1 MKRLIPFSIVTVT
14 AVMLSQCTKY
24 EDVENT
30 YPQSTT
36 SNGAL
41 TSLLAQ
47 NAPPIQQFT
56 FNAASGGYF
65 ICTGGATISINPNSF
80 LYPNNT
86 AVTGSVDLKVQ
97 EVYNKKDMICSGAF
111 TTSAGRPLIS
121 GGEINVTSWQGNT
134 KLKLANNN
142 SVSISLPAGSTQPAP
157 MFEFRAPRFNANS
170 DFIPVNVTQPMATS
184 TDSTGAWVYQFAL
197 DSLDWT
203 NCDQY
208 MMMTNQ
214 TEFSVPLPSVFNNT
228 NTMVFVTSP
237 LSLFASR
244 VWNWDAQLNTYVC
257 GYYRLPI
264 GETFTFTAVSE
275 INGNFYYDSREVEIT
290 EDIMVSMYPQPI
302 SQAQLMQNIGNL

>member
-1 MKRLIPFSIVTVT
+1 MKRLIPICAVALT
-14 AVMLSQCTKY
+14 AFTFTKCTKY
-24 EDVENT
+24 EDIENT

-41 TSLLAQ
+41 TALLAQ
-47 NAPPIQQFT
+47 NAPAIQQFT

-65 ICTGGATISINPNSF
+65 LCSGGATISINPNSF

-121 GGEINVTSWQGNT
+121 GGEINVTAWQGNT

-142 SVSISLPAGSTQPAP
+142 SVNVSLPAGSTQPAP
-157 MFEFRAPRFNANS
+157 MFEFRAPRFNGNT
-170 DFIPVNVTQPMATS
+170 DFIPVNVSQPMTTS
-184 TDSTGAWVYQFAL
+184 TDTAGNWVYQFAL

-208 MMMTNQ
+208 MGMPNP
-214 TEFSVPLPSVFNNT
+214 TEFSVPLPSVFDNNNT
-228 NTMVFVTSP
+228 MIFITSP
-237 LSLFASR
+237 TSQFASR
-244 VWNWDAQLNTYVC
+244 VWYWEAQLHSYVC

-290 EDIMVSMYPQPI
+290 EDIIVSMYPQPI